1 MTYTWSKYP
10 DAKPNRSG
18 YYYTYYFNNE
28 MNDCFYKAIYYNTS
42 ADEWIGWRR
51 GIEPKVIGYVGY
63 EYEVEKHYDEDG
75 HLLLILEMEV

>member
-51 GIEPKVIGYVGY
+51 GIEPKVIGYVDKTYAKFYVPCLDLVTPDIGSF
-63 EYEVEKHYDEDG
+63 
-75 HLLLILEMEV
+75 LE